1 MSFVTFTPVLEPTP
15 LMRLLMSV
23 GATIT
28 EATSAE
34 MPPAIQTFSKIP
46 IACVNSSRTTMKP
59 TV

>member
-1 MSFVTFTPVLEPTP
+1 MTFTPVLEPTP